1 MNTASP
7 LRSRLFWVGLLYFAQ
22 GLPLGI
28 FLDLLPVYFRQHGVD
43 LRQIGVLGL
52 LGLAWTFK
60 FLWAPAVDA
69 WRHHRR
75 WMQVANLLMAVCM
88 AALVRMDPGQ
98 PELWLV
104 LGLFAV

>member
-1 MNTASP
+1 MPRRCLSGRCRRCRSP
-7 LRSRLFWVGLLYFAQ
+7 RLFWVGLLYFAQ

-52 LGLAWTFK
+52 LGLAWTLK

-69 WRHHRR
+69 WRGHRR
-75 WMQVANLLMAVCM
+75 WMQAANLLMA
-88 AALVRMDPGQ
+88 
-98 PELWLV
+98 
-104 LGLFAV
+104 AVHG